1 MVSWFRPIL
10 GFLQDLDQTI
20 DRTAERFHEHVTPV
34 VQRAAQQLD
43 RFLEDTGEKIVET
56 VRRRTQAAD
65 ERYQHFMVARVD
77 SLLGPLRN
85 EQLAKM
91 GGLELSIQEAALNR
105 RIGISALVF
114 VVVTVGGA
122 LYPPSLF
129 VTVPL
134 AFTTMLPTYAT
145 AYLSVQQQ
153 RTVTYQ
159 VVSAI
164 NVTWIWLGGF
174 YVPAMAATLLFLMGE
189 KLLLITEDRTR
200 KELTAAFSRQPQMV
214 WLLHDG
220 REEQRPFA
228 DVMPGDVVAVG
239 AGGLMPVDGI
249 VLQGLAAVDQQVLTG
264 EAQLVDKAAGDAVF
278 AATLVCA
285 GKIYV
290 RVEKAGRE
298 TVSGQI
304 SAILDRTAGYR
315 AALQAKGNQIANS
328 FAVPTLALSGVAVLT
343 RGTESGLAILNS
355 AFGISIRVS
364 APLTMLNL
372 LNIASARAILVKDGR
387 SLALLSEVDTVL
399 FDKTGTLTLAQPTVA
414 DIHVLGGFDRNLL
427 LTFAAAA
434 EQRQTHPIA
443 AAIVAEAERRG
454 LTWPTPEAARYEVGY
469 GIKVTIGK
477 RKIQVGSDRFLKL
490 AGIAIR
496 EELLAHQAACH
507 ERGHSLIMVAVDGRL
522 AGAIELKPTLRPEA
536 RAVIQALHRR
546 GLKTAVVSGDQ
557 DGPTRRLAAQLG
569 IDRYFA
575 DVLPE
580 GKARIVAEL
589 QEDGHTVCFVGD
601 GINDAIALQ
610 EAKVS
615 VSLQGATTAATDA
628 AQVILMQESIQQLPY
643 LFELA
648 DEMDRSLQ
656 AAYAADLVPGVIN
669 VAGVFLLGW
678 GFYPAVALSMTSMA
692 AGLGIAMRP
701 IYRHRRTQPHAAVAT
716 PDAEGPLHEVEDGQ
730 AAAAD
735 RKDRTA

>member
-1 MVSWFRPIL
+1 M
-10 GFLQDLDQTI
+10 
-20 DRTAERFHEHVTPV
+20 TPV
-34 VQRAAQQLD
+34 VQHAAQRLD
-43 RFLEDTGEKIVET
+43 RFLEGTGEKLADG
-56 VRRRTQAAD
+56 VRRRTRAAD
-65 ERYQHFMVARVD
+65 DRYQHFMVARVD
-77 SLLGPLRN
+77 PLLGPLRT
-85 EQLAKM
+85 EQLTEM
-91 GGLELSIQEAALNR
+91 GGLEISTQEAALNR
-105 RIGISALVF
+105 RLGISALVF
-114 VVVTVGGA
+114 VAVTVGGA
-122 LYPPSLF
+122 LYPPSLL

-134 AFTTMLPTYAT
+134 AFTTMLPTYVT
-145 AYLSVQQQ
+145 AYLSVKQQ

-189 KLLLITEDRTR
+189 KLLLITEDRTK
-200 KELTAAFSRQPQMV
+200 KELTAVFSQQPQMV

-220 REEQRPFA
+220 TEQRRAFTEI
-228 DVMPGDVVAVG
+228 MPGDVVVVG
-239 AGGLMPVDGI
+239 AGGLMPVDGT

-264 EAQLVDKAAGDAVF
+264 EAQLVDKAAGDPVF

-285 GKIYV
+285 GKVYV

-304 SAILDRTAGYR
+304 STILERTASYR
-315 AALQAKGNQIANS
+315 IALQSKGNQIANR
-328 FAVPTLALSGVAVLT
+328 FAVPTLALSGVALVT
-343 RGTESGLAILNS
+343 RGTDSGLAILNS

-372 LNIASARAILVKDGR
+372 LNIASAHAILLKDGR

-443 AAIVAEAERRG
+443 VAVVAEAERRG
-454 LTWPTPEAARYEVGY
+454 LTLPNLEAASYEVGY

-490 AGIAIR
+490 AGIAIS
-496 EELLAHQAACH
+496 EELRAHQEACH
-507 ERGHSLIMVAVDGRL
+507 DRGHSLILIAVDGQL
-522 AGAIELKPTLRPEA
+522 AGAIELQPTLRPEA

-575 DVLPE
+575 NVLPA
-580 GKARIVAEL
+580 GKAQIVAEL
-589 QEDGHTVCFVGD
+589 QENGHAVCFVGD

-610 EAKVS
+610 KAKVS

-678 GFYPAVALSMTSMA
+678 GFYPAIALSMASMA

-701 IYRHRRTQPHAAVAT
+701 TYKHRRPSPPIAVANL
-716 PDAEGPLHEVEDGQ
+716 DADSQPIDV
-730 AAAAD
+730 
-735 RKDRTA
+735 